1 MQSVLLHNVY
11 GQFNVVCGDL
21 WGFVNP
27 RGSSR
32 EQIRYN
38 ENTIT
43 GSHGTRTIPYEQYYR
58 IFWPINLT
66 TQEEEEVDSS
76 RAFRLFLLQL
86 PHQCDFLD
94 GRLRPF
100 CEVLDAHVDGI

>member
-21 WGFVNP
+21 WGLVNP
-27 RGSSR
+27 RGSAR
-32 EQIRYN
+32 EQIRYD
-38 ENTIT
+38 EKTIT
-43 GSHGTRTIPYEQYYR
+43 GSHGTRTIPYKQYYR
-58 IFWPINLT
+58 IFCPINLT

-86 PHQCDFLD
+86 P
-94 GRLRPF
+94 P
-100 CEVLDAHVDGI
+100 V

>member
-21 WGFVNP
+21 WGLVNA
-27 RGSSR
+27 RGSAR

-58 IFWPINLT
+58 IFCPINLT

-86 PHQCDFLD
+86 PPVWLF
-94 GRLRPF
+94 GRPS
-100 CEVLDAHVDGI
+100 